1 MELKKNR
8 FLLVLITIFVLFLNI
23 TVNADNVGYYLSNA
37 ELNYYYDSAPNEINV
52 KRGDYIYVTAIIN
65 DVTGNNFTLKNGR
78 VTVRWDNNYLELVPT
93 NNLYYSLDKSSFSN
107 LLVTE
112 NSRTNN
118 KITLDYTSDNLI
130 NQGINKLMEFKFRVL
145 DNSKTGLTKI
155 YEMDGETSVNCIKD
169 EKEILCGN
177 SYNSELKY
185 NILSSKVNTLSSI
198 KIDGKKIN
206 NFDENIRE
214 YNIEFDGSKESIN
227 IEAVKK
233 DDRES
238 IIGDIGTRSLE
249 YGLNKFNIEVTSE
262 SGDKKTYT
270 INATRKDN
278 RSKDNFLKNI
288 KLSDGIIQFKT
299 DITDYTVEVKNEV
312 EKITIIA
319 TLNDSK
325 AKFKEDFSKKEIEL
339 IEGINKVSITVIAEN
354 GDERVYSIN
363 ITRKLSGN
371 NTLKELIVNNEPIKL
386 NKGEFLYYYTV
397 KNDVE
402 SVNIRALAND
412 SNANVVV
419 NNIDTLEVGTN
430 EIGITVTAPN
440 GDVVNYT
447 VVVTREQLLS
457 NNAKL
462 SKLEVVGYK
471 LNFNPETTYYDL
483 KINDEN
489 YLDLI
494 YETEDEKATVNVEGN
509 RNLVDGSIIK
519 VNVKAEDNSVVR
531 YFINID
537 KDGKGNGLIW
547 IIIVPLIILLII
559 ILLLIMKKKRKKNK
573 VSKVNSVSKDEVTV
587 NDVINKTES
596 NDTIINNDESVNNE
610 EKDDIPMVDLEKTIF
625 VKDLNPV
632 IDENVTAENDD
643 TKKKTID
650 IE

>member
-37 ELNYYYDSAPNEINV
+37 ELNYYYDSAPNEIKV

-233 DDRES
+233 DDKES

-299 DITDYTVEVKNEV
+299 DITDYAVEVKNEV

-325 AKFKEDFSKKEIEL
+325 ARFKEDFSKKEIEL

-371 NTLKELIVNNEPIKL
+371 NTLKELIVNNEPITL

-483 KINDEN
+483 KINDED

>member
-1 MELKKNR
+1 M
-8 FLLVLITIFVLFLNI
+8 
-23 TVNADNVGYYLSNA
+23 
-37 ELNYYYDSAPNEINV
+37 
-52 KRGDYIYVTAIIN
+52 
-65 DVTGNNFTLKNGR
+65 
-78 VTVRWDNNYLELVPT
+78 
-93 NNLYYSLDKSSFSN
+93 DKSSFSN

-573 VSKVNSVSKDEVTV
+573 VSKVNSISKDEVTV

-632 IDENVTAENDD
+632 IDENVTAKNDD